1 MLLPAVAADC
11 FCSLLINGSFPCC
24 LIPHTKTTH
33 KKDKPNKLLHRNK
46 NQMTNFSFKYTIIW
60 RKGNTQTFFAFPY
73 THTDDTQTHTAC
85 KNAVI

>member
-1 MLLPAVAADC
+1 
-11 FCSLLINGSFPCC
+11 
-24 LIPHTKTTH
+24 
-33 KKDKPNKLLHRNK
+33 
-46 NQMTNFSFKYTIIW
+46 MTNFSFKYTIIW